1 MLLHAPAMFVPWLAG
16 MAAEAIDAQ
25 HKPNPYPTSRWLY
38 CLVRLG
44 QEALRRGCQRAL
56 SSEMPGYAGEI
67 QPGVA
72 WHVRSSAV
80 SWNQCRTS
88 KRRTPSSNLLR
99 QGTISAYC
107 PRFPSPFRPRN
118 FFMEP
123 NPHAP
128 SASFIDLMMDAV
140 FAVDVEAHVV
150 FASASCERIF
160 GYTPKEMIGKNM
172 FDMMLP
178 EDRELTR
185 NSLVAVMAGHPQ
197 LHFENRYLHKN
208 GQVVHIMWS
217 ARWSPADQLRIG
229 VARDI
234 TERKRSESLQSALY
248 SISEAAQTAEDLLKL
263 FQRIHQ
269 IVGTLLPADNFSVA
283 LYDDETDQLSFPY
296 HVDEHLQTPDPFK
309 PVPGTLYAE
318 IVHTGEP
325 LLLTPEKMVDR
336 LKMLRPSFGAN
347 PFSWLGVPLKSQK
360 GTIGLLMVKS
370 YPGGVCYS
378 EQDQELLQFVSTQI
392 AAAIERQQ
400 MQVRLQYMAQYDQLT
415 ALPNRVFFHDR
426 LKIALSAARREQE
439 QLSLLYLD
447 LDKFK
452 QVNDALGH
460 RIGDLLL
467 KEVAVRLRQCIR
479 EPDTV
484 ARVGGD
490 EFVVLL
496 RGTSSPESVV
506 RVSEKIRA
514 AFDHPFILDGHSLSI
529 APSIGIAH
537 YPEHGNDEHQLLE
550 HADKAMYLVKG
561 ARENSFLN

>member
-1 MLLHAPAMFVPWLAG
+1 
-16 MAAEAIDAQ
+16 
-25 HKPNPYPTSRWLY
+25 
-38 CLVRLG
+38 
-44 QEALRRGCQRAL
+44 
-56 SSEMPGYAGEI
+56 
-67 QPGVA
+67 
-72 WHVRSSAV
+72 
-80 SWNQCRTS
+80 
-88 KRRTPSSNLLR
+88 
-99 QGTISAYC
+99 
-107 PRFPSPFRPRN
+107 
-118 FFMEP
+118 MEP

-128 SASFIDLMMDAV
+128 SSSFIDLMMDAV

-185 NSLVAVMAGHPQ
+185 DSLVAVMAGHPQ
-197 LHFENRYLHKN
+197 LHFENRYLHKT
-208 GQVVHIMWS
+208 GKVVHIMWS

-296 HVDEHLQTPDPFK
+296 HVDEHLQTPEPFNLI
-309 PVPGTLYAE
+309 PGTLYAE
-318 IVHTGEP
+318 IIHTGQP
-325 LLLTPEKMVDR
+325 LLLTPETMVDR
-336 LKMLRPSFGAN
+336 LKVLRLSFGRN
-347 PFSWLGVPLKSQK
+347 PFSWLGVPLKSHK

-392 AAAIERQQ
+392 ATAIERQQ

-415 ALPNRVFFHDR
+415 ALPNRVFLYDR
-426 LKIALSAARREQE
+426 LKFALSAAQREQG

-467 KEVAVRLRQCIR
+467 KEVATRLKQCIR
-479 EPDTV
+479 ESDTV
-484 ARVGGD
+484 ARIGGD

-496 RGTSSPESVV
+496 RGISSAESVA
-506 RVSEKIRA
+506 RVSEKIRD
-514 AFDHPFILDGHSLSI
+514 AFGHPFILDGHSLNI

-550 HADKAMYLVKG
+550 HADKAMYFVKNVKG
-561 ARENSFLN
+561 N